1 MPCRL
6 SQLHKEAPSLAK
18 RRPSGSYSGPEEV
31 GRRLPGNPSSPPARI
46 SSPLSSKL
54 LVAARRRLG
63 APQRSPCSALL
74 VRSWKRQDSCLVSG
88 PQGQPVGKGT
98 SARDWVP
105 GWRQA
110 GREAND
116 TQGTLETCERDLD
129 SAGLGVSRSEQRLL
143 RVSCLLSDGV
153 FALLR
158 G

>member
-1 MPCRL
+1 M
-6 SQLHKEAPSLAK
+6 
-18 RRPSGSYSGPEEV
+18 
-31 GRRLPGNPSSPPARI
+31 
-46 SSPLSSKL
+46 
-54 LVAARRRLG
+54 
-63 APQRSPCSALL
+63 
-74 VRSWKRQDSCLVSG
+74 
-88 PQGQPVGKGT
+88 GKGT

-110 GREAND
+110 GREASD
-116 TQGTLETCERDLD
+116 TRGGGEAGGGTLETCERDLD